1 MKKIKIVS
9 VLILASLA
17 LTGCKPDPRPSDSAS
32 NSDKKTVVKE
42 EKKAKKVT
50 NDSDKK
56 ESLSEVSKKEQEE
69 AKRIKDRQ
77 LIKKLKAEKE
87 ARQRE
92 KPKDKQESKVE
103 ESGNVKKTK
112 EIKGEEKE
120 KSKRIGGKKDLPKK
134 KNQDPKAPAEKVEKA
149 EKEKV
154 VAQDK
159 KKRKKIEKEAK
170 EANTIQQQLKNEK
183 ERVWFIGYTKDK
195 ASINADN
202 IIEQVMI
209 SKNGKIKVYDT
220 AGTGSTLKKLEN
232 KTADELVSELEKS
245 NKAQFERSKDLMVND
260 LTNQIKEL
268 KEEQEENQLEN
279 GETELNQAEIKELE
293 NIVDYLSKEKE
304 YQTVDWQKPEI
315 TVELNKSG
323 KIVRNEEI
331 LFTDYNQLSSI
342 PEDYDEKGQL
352 KPEAIQ
358 KTGLISFNDTL
369 LNEKLSDKLYSGY
382 LTIDDLS
389 DEEAEEFY
397 YIITETTSDSKE
409 FELDSKKADGV
420 TVIDAIER

>member
-9 VLILASLA
+9 GLMLACLV
-17 LTGCKPDPRPSDSAS
+17 LTGCKPDPRPSDTTSS
-32 NSDKKTVVKE
+32 NEGKTVVKE

-50 NDSDKK
+50 KDKK
-56 ESLSEVSKKEQEE
+56 EEVSDRSKKEQEE
-69 AKRIKDRQ
+69 AQRIKDRQ

-87 ARQRE
+87 TA
-92 KPKDKQESKVE
+92 PS
-103 ESGNVKKTK
+103 KKTK
-112 EIKGEEKE
+112 DKKISESAESDGIKDKNKPKIEKNE
-120 KSKRIGGKKDLPKK
+120 QTKQVSEKKDLS
-134 KNQDPKAPAEKVEKA
+134 
-149 EKEKV
+149 KEKDTTDRSV
-154 VAQDK
+154 KQKEKKAAQDK
-159 KKRKKIEKEAK
+159 KKRNKIEKEAR

-183 ERVWFIGYTKDK
+183 ERIWFIGYTKDK

-260 LTNQIKEL
+260 LNDQIKEL
-268 KEEQEENQLEN
+268 KEEQEEAKLADE
-279 GETELNQAEIKELE
+279 ETEETQEEIKELE

-304 YQTVDWQKPEI
+304 YQTVAWQKPEI

-389 DEEAEEFY
+389 DEEEDEFY
-397 YIITETTSDSKE
+397 YIITETTADSKE

-420 TVIDAIER
+420 TIIDAIER